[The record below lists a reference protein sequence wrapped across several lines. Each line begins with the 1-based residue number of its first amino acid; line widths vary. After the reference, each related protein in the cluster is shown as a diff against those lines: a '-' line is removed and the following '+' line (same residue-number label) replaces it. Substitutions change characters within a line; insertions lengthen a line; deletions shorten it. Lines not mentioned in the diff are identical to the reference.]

1 MAAPV
6 GWRMVVNM
14 QGGDILPHIYINGW
28 RRSQLA
34 PVWQGSPR
42 PAPALAVAVAP
53 LAKGNKPILA
63 VLESS
68 DKTIEKA
75 PGKVS
80 LWQWTGG
87 FGFELAALS
96 RRLLYN
102 VERQQG
108 ATFQIEFGIY
118 WTASQVGRLS
128 LRK

>member
-1 MAAPV
+1 M
-6 GWRMVVNM
+6 
-14 QGGDILPHIYINGW
+14 
-28 RRSQLA
+28 A

-87 FGFELAALS
+87 FGFELASSLPGAYS
-96 RRLLYN
+96 TMWSDSKVLL
-102 VERQQG
+102 
-108 ATFQIEFGIY
+108 F
-118 WTASQVGRLS
+118 
-128 LRK
+128 K